1 MFFLLLVT
9 FCFIIIIKKKNL
21 LTLPF
26 FDVTAHVIFAKSNN
40 SAATANYKQQHQ
52 QKGNRIIATTF
63 LQRRLL
69 LDFICMRP
77 QLWGQRRHVAKQ
89 THFNTHTPYMC
100 LYFLHA
106 SYHSSASVCIWTAC
120 NMLFVCAFYT
130 PIVNLHK
137 RRYANN
143 CMHSHLYTHM

>member
-89 THFNTHTPYMC
+89 THFNTHTIHVLVFFTRLISFKCKRVHMNSMQYV
-100 LYFLHA
+100 
-106 SYHSSASVCIWTAC
+106 VC
-120 NMLFVCAFYT
+120 VCF
-130 PIVNLHK
+130 
-137 RRYANN
+137 
-143 CMHSHLYTHM
+143 LYTHCQFT